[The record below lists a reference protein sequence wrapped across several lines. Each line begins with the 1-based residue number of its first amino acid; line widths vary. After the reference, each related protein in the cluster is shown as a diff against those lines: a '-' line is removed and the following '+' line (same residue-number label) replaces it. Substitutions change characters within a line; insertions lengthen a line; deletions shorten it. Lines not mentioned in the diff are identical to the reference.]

1 MVPRPVL
8 VTSRAEKAVEAK
20 RLGFDLVC
28 VPLDLPEP
36 QALDPGE
43 IVETKARAAHAV
55 LQRPVIVEDSGLSIG
70 AWKGFPGALIKWLE
84 RSAGV
89 GALPRML
96 DGFSDRSA
104 TAVCAIAY
112 FDGSRIVAAR
122 GEAAG
127 RIVSTPRGSG
137 GFGWDALFVPEGSD
151 RTFAEMTGEE
161 KDALSHRRRAWEA
174 LAKRISEVELPAG
187 AEARKTD

>member
-8 VTSRAEKAVEAK
+8 VTSRADKAVEAK

-43 IVETKARAAHAV
+43 IVETKARAAYAV

-84 RSAGV
+84 ASAGV
-89 GALPRML
+89 AALPRML
-96 DGFSDRSA
+96 EGFGDRSA

-127 RIVSTPRGSG
+127 RIASAPRGSS

-161 KDALSHRRRAWEA
+161 KDVLSHRRRAWEA
-174 LAKRISEVELPAG
+174 LAKRMGE
-187 AEARKTD
+187 AETGG